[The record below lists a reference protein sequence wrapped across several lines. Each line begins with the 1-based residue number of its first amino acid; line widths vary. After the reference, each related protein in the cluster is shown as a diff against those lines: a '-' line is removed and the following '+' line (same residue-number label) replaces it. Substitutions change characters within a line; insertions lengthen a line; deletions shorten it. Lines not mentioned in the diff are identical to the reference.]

1 MSTLP
6 EDQPGLFTAQRTGTR
21 RRVDPEKEGSTVR
34 TTTAEMDPIVEES
47 PLARKLFAST
57 GPWAVVWLVARLY
70 LGYEWL
76 IAGWGKVTEAAWW
89 NGTAVQGFA
98 AGALERGTQGD
109 HPQIAFGWYESF
121 LAFVRDTAYPV
132 MGPLV
137 AVGEVVI
144 GAALILGAFVGIA
157 AFLGILLNFSFIFAG
172 SAGVNPL
179 FLIIGLLLLLAWR
192 NAGYYGLDRYLLPT
206 IGTPWQKTSDRSERN
221 ERVSADA

>member
-1 MSTLP
+1 MR
-6 EDQPGLFTAQRTGTR
+6 A
-21 RRVDPEKEGSTVR
+21 
-34 TTTAEMDPIVEES
+34 TTTEMDPIVEES

-57 GPWAVVWLVARLY
+57 GPAAAVWLVARLY

-76 IAGWGKVTEAAWW
+76 IAGWDKVTAEAWW
-89 NGTAVQGFA
+89 NGAAIQGFA

-109 HPQIAFGWYESF
+109 HPQIAYGWYESF
-121 LAFVRDTAYPV
+121 LAFIRDTAYPV

-144 GAALILGAFVGIA
+144 GVGLLLGAFVGIF
-157 AFLGILLNFSFIFAG
+157 AFLGIVLNFSFVFAG

-206 IGTPWQKTSDRSERN
+206 IGTPWQKRSQPPARAKG
-221 ERVSADA
+221 VKVGV